1 LVAVRE
7 YKQRWLTGT
16 LLSFIGV
23 GSAVVIHLKVVLHR
37 VEWLLPNWVFFD
49 FCSGGFDSSD
59 GRFDVDYGAWLGYF
73 CTGELH
79 LEFC

>member
-1 LVAVRE
+1 
-7 YKQRWLTGT
+7 
-16 LLSFIGV
+16 
-23 GSAVVIHLKVVLHR
+23 